1 MTLLLDDLLIQS
13 SDFVNFKDV
22 SKNIDQE
29 RFDQAIRM
37 AQMKE
42 IRDVL
47 GDALYLALIND
58 YTPDPP
64 NEGTFSEARFT
75 ELWFGVEYVRS
86 TYAVKFNGLKTAHIF
101 FAYERL
107 LYWQR
112 LNVTRYGSRTLQD
125 NDLSN
130 NIESTKKYEVSADS
144 EGLIYQND
152 ALQFINNDSSV
163 FPEFDKPHIKGKKQT
178 GLEFE
183 KLNRVIG
190 R

>member
-1 MTLLLDDLLIQS
+1 MALLLDNLLIKS

-42 IRDVL
+42 IRNAL
-47 GDALYLALIND
+47 GDALYLALLND
-58 YTPDPP
+58 YTPDVG
-64 NEGTFSEARFT
+64 EGTFSEARFT
-75 ELWFGVEYVRS
+75 ELWFGAEYTKNS
-86 TYAVKFNGLKTAHIF
+86 YAIKFNGLKTAHIF

-152 ALQFINNDSSV
+152 ALAFINNDSSV
-163 FPEFDKPHIKGKKQT
+163 YPEFDKPVIKGKKET
-178 GLEFE
+178 GFQFE
-183 KLNRVIG
+183 KVNQTIG